1 MPLLTG
7 ALHRMPSFYC
17 RLVAPRTTFG
27 QDMSPAEM
35 ALMQQHAAHWEGS
48 DAWRSVLAFGI
59 VADPAGVFGVA
70 ILEAEDESAVRAV
83 TDADPVILANV
94 GFRYDILAM
103 PMGARPARAD
113 GVAQQA
119 R

>member
-1 MPLLTG
+1 MPPLTG
-7 ALHRMPSFYC
+7 AHHRMQSFYC
-17 RLVAPRTTFG
+17 RLVAPRSTFG

-35 ALMQQHAAHWEGS
+35 ALMQQHAAHWKGS
-48 DAWRSVLAFGI
+48 DAWHNVLAFGV

-103 PMGARPARAD
+103 PFGARPARAE
-113 GVAQQA
+113 AEPQPA